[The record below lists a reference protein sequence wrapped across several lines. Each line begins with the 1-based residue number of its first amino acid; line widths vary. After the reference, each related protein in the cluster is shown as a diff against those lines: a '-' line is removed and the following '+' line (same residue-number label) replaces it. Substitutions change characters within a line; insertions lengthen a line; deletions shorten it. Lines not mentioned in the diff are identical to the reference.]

1 MELDIRI
8 KEYKGIKIKKN
19 KLEVSKD
26 EIKKALEHLQN
37 SRVKTITVNRPAE
50 KGDRIEI
57 DFEIKQGNV
66 KIEGGESKNH
76 PLVLGKG
83 RFLPGFEKELEEME
97 TSQEKEFSLKAPD
110 DWPDKKV
117 AGKSLD
123 FKVKMN
129 LIQKQE
135 FPKIDDEFAKSL
147 GEFKS
152 LKELEKSVEQGIM
165 QEKEQKEKQR
175 IRMEL
180 IEKIA
185 DDSKVEIPE
194 KLINLEI
201 DKMENELKFSIQNM
215 GLDMETYLKQIKTDI
230 NDLKKSWKIEAEKR
244 IKMTLCLDEIAD
256 REGINIDDQEVE
268 EKVNQD
274 LKQYPNVEEAK
285 KNIDLDQLKEY
296 TKNVLRNRRVFEF
309 LEKEAKII

>member
-1 MELDIRI
+1 MELLKLKD
-8 KEYKGIKIKKN
+8 YKGIKIKKN

-37 SRVKTITVNRPAE
+37 SRAKTITVNRPA
-50 KGDRIEI
+50 KQGDSIEI
-57 DFEIKQGNV
+57 DFEVKQGNV

-76 PLVLGKG
+76 PLILGQGK
-83 RFLPGFEKELEEME
+83 FLPGFEKEMEEMKANE
-97 TSQEKEFSLKAPD
+97 VKEFSLKAPD

-117 AGKSLD
+117 AGKALD

-129 LIQKQE
+129 LVQE
-135 FPKIDDEFAKSL
+135 RDLPKIDDKFAESL
-147 GEFKS
+147 GEFKT
-152 LKELEKSVEQGIM
+152 LKDLEKSIEHGIM
-165 QEKEQKEKQR
+165 QEKGQKEQQR

-185 DDSKVEIPE
+185 DDSKVDIPE
-194 KLINLEI
+194 KAIDQEV
-201 DKMENELKFSIQNM
+201 DKMEKEFNFSIQNM

-230 NDLKKSWKIEAEKR
+230 NDLKKTWRIEAEKR
-244 IKMTLCLDEIAD
+244 IKMTLCLDEIAE
-256 REGINIDDQEVE
+256 RENIKVDDQEVE

-274 LKQYPNVEEAK
+274 LKQYPNVEEVK
-285 KNIDLDQLKEY
+285 KNIDLEQLKEY
-296 TKNVLRNRRVFEF
+296 TKNVLRNQRVFEL